1 MAAEAPKRLLAV
13 PGGGNFSEAAA
24 AQSTRVA
31 EIGTSLP
38 APKRKVS

>member
-1 MAAEAPKRLLAV
+1 MATEAPKRPFAV
-13 PGGGNFSEAAA
+13 PGDFSEAAA

-31 EIGTSLP
+31 ETGTSLP